1 MFEIT
6 CTNCHHD
13 YDLIEIDLATDTI
26 EEFSAASDVCPS
38 CGSSEIVFN

>member
-13 YDLIEIDLATDTI
+13 YDLIEIDLAAD
-26 EEFSAASDVCPS
+26 SADDYMAAREVCPS
-38 CGSSEIVFN
+38 CGSSKIVYN